1 MADFPSLKPSERRFR
16 LGIYPV
22 TTERGFGGGNIR
34 FLHGPQ
40 SSSHELELQFLW
52 LSQSEAELI
61 REHYRGQQ
69 GGTLAF
75 DLSAAVLTGNTYY
88 SSMVATVAWRYSE
101 PPEEEQLSGGLV
113 NVAVRLESVI

>member
-1 MADFPSLKPSERRFR
+1 MADFPSLTPSERRFT
-16 LGIYPV
+16 LGVYPV

-34 FLHGPQ
+34 FLHGSQ
-40 SSSHELELQFLW
+40 SSGHELELQYLW
-52 LSQSEAELI
+52 LSQTEAELI

-88 SSMVATVAWRYSE
+88 STMVSTVAWRYGE